1 MTQSYI
7 FPLFFYS
14 NILPMCGTSNDR
26 GDLLMCTECSST
38 LEIHAFALQVIP
50 GVYPES
56 LRLFSWSPMYLFI
69 CFPQCCI
76 TCPILWP
83 AHPSLLQ
90 AGSGLYVRAHGHAT
104 HTHTCCQPLMNTF
117 FTTMLLHYTQPHVL
131 SFSLCP
137 IAVSCCPTALEKECR
152 VQEYTYV
159 LTHTE
164 QRNIQPV
171 SGMGF
176 FVTEL

>member
-1 MTQSYI
+1 M
-7 FPLFFYS
+7 
-14 NILPMCGTSNDR
+14 
-26 GDLLMCTECSST
+26 
-38 LEIHAFALQVIP
+38 IP
-50 GVYPES
+50 GVYLES

-90 AGSGLYVRAHGHAT
+90 AGSGLYVRAPGHAT
-104 HTHTCCQPLMNTF
+104 HTYTHTCCQPLMNTF

-137 IAVSCCPTALEKECR
+137 IAVSCCPTALEKR
-152 VQEYTYV
+152 MQSTGYTHV
-159 LTHTE
+159 LTPNRE
-164 QRNIQPV
+164 ISSQGLEWNKKF
-171 SGMGF
+171 SN
-176 FVTEL
+176 